1 MVMRRRQ
8 HPLIWIAA
16 LVAIAIGTLW
26 QQRDQTERAQTTETP
41 ASAPARVP
49 AQKIDP
55 PAQKI
60 DEPTQQLDQRTQK
73 IDAVVRDAAER
84 AELQKTLDLIARG
97 GPFPY
102 RNDGGIFANRERR
115 LPQQARGYYREYT
128 VVTRGAPNRGARR
141 VVQGNGGETYYTRDH
156 YRTFTRID

>member
-1 MVMRRRQ
+1 MVMNRRQ

-26 QQRDQTERAQTTETP
+26 QQRDHTERTENAEP
-41 ASAPARVP
+41 RASAPAPAPAPTP

-55 PAQKI
+55 PAQKV
-60 DEPTQQLDQRTQK
+60 DESSQK
-73 IDAVVRDAAER
+73 IDGVVRDAEER

-102 RNDGGIFANRERR
+102 RNDGGVFANRERR
-115 LPQQARGYYREYT
+115 LPQQPRGYYREYT
-128 VVTRGAPNRGARR
+128 VVTPGAPNRGARR

-156 YRTFTRID
+156 YRTFVRID

>member
-26 QQRDQTERAQTTETP
+26 QQRDQTERAENTETRV
-41 ASAPARVP
+41 SAPAP
-49 AQKIDP
+49 AP
-55 PAQKI
+55 KI
-60 DEPTQQLDQRTQK
+60 DEPAQKVDSPSQR
-73 IDAVVRDAAER
+73 IDDVVRDAEER
-84 AELQKTLDLIARG
+84 AELQKTLDRIARG

-141 VVQGNGGETYYTRDH
+141 VVRGNGGETYYTRDH
-156 YRTFTRID
+156 YRTFVRID

>member
-1 MVMRRRQ
+1 MVMRGRQ
-8 HPLIWIAA
+8 HPLLWIAA

-26 QQRDQTERAQTTETP
+26 QQRDQTERAQSTETRAGTP
-41 ASAPARVP
+41 A
-49 AQKIDP
+49 

-60 DEPTQQLDQRTQK
+60 DEPSRQLDEHAQK

-84 AELQKTLDLIARG
+84 AELRKTLDLIARG

-102 RNDGGIFANRERR
+102 RNDGGVFANRERR
-115 LPQQARGYYREYT
+115 LPQQAHGYYREYT